1 MSENEGNDREEGRTS
16 GGDDGAVRRP
26 RRRRLR
32 VTLLVLGPLAVL
44 LVGGYVYMNSGRH
57 VTTDDAYVKASTVAV
72 SAQVAG
78 PIVHMRVTENEHVEA
93 GDVLF
98 EIDDDTYR
106 VAAERARA
114 QLETVH
120 SMLLGLVASYHQQ
133 VEQLKLARTNEA
145 YKKREY
151 ERKQSLLKQHLA
163 SESDVDEARNDY
175 DDASQQIPIIEQA
188 LAQLR
193 AQLGGDTTI
202 GPEDHSAYRTAKATL
217 ESAELDVAHTV
228 VRAPFDGIASK
239 VPEPG
244 TYVTPGSPVMGL
256 VSDKSIWVEAN
267 YKETELTHV
276 APGQSVEVRI
286 DTYPDHAWHGTVQS
300 IAQATGAEFS
310 VIPAQNAT
318 GNWVKVTQRIPVRIA
333 LDIRADD
340 PPLRAGMSAIIDI
353 DTRYVRTTPRLLGFL
368 VRKPEP
374 LPEPVAGRD

>member
-1 MSENEGNDREEGRTS
+1 VSENEGNDREEGRTS

-78 PIVHMRVTENEHVEA
+78 PIVHMRVAENEHVEA

-193 AQLGGDTTI
+193 AQLGGDITI

-333 LDIRADD
+333 LDIRPGD